1 MSEEQAVDSG
11 IRLVQV
17 FLSPRLDGVWRVSID
32 IANSGR
38 LLCDCP
44 RFKASDVCKHTR
56 FVQAR
61 LDNNGGE
68 YQLHLPQELA
78 ALAGRRPLTD
88 DECEYL
94 VLHYGKPEVL

>member
-17 FLSPRLDGVWRVSID
+17 FLSPRLDGIWHVQLNVPK
-32 IANSGR
+32 GR
-38 LLCDCP
+38 LICDCP
-44 RFKASDVCKHTR
+44 RYKASDSCKHVR

-61 LDNNGGE
+61 LDNNNGQYDLE
-68 YQLHLPQELA
+68 LPIELA
-78 ALAGRRPLTD
+78 ALAKHRPLTD
-88 DECEYL
+88 EECHYL